1 MDAIRKERFA
11 MQIKKL
17 LTTVFASAFLAFAI
31 PASATAD
38 SLFLATAYARD
49 NVSFYAGNYY
59 GEEFYG
65 KKVKIDSLKI
75 PVGLACTIST
85 SDKSTAGTLTSADE
99 KTVHLT
105 ELHNYRQWTVSLLQ
119 NKNTTLKYK
128 RGLFKTGTLKVEA
141 LPKLQFQALK
151 KSAKAANGT
160 VTLSVKY
167 KNNTNADITIEGIDL
182 NWSDILFEGEKPA
195 KEKAIEKPD
204 WITKKVTIPAGKSK
218 TVKVKKK
225 MNKKGK
231 LISYDYP
238 KLYFKY
244 KNIYLHACI
253 DENRLYQADYY
264 GTTSFSDFIK

>member
-1 MDAIRKERFA
+1 MKAKKILTMLFASAILASAIPVSTATDSRF
-11 MQIKKL
+11 
-17 LTTVFASAFLAFAI
+17 LTTV
-31 PASATAD
+31 
-38 SLFLATAYARD
+38 YARD

-59 GEEFYG
+59 GEKFYG
-65 KKVKIDSLKI
+65 KKVKIDSLKM

-99 KTVHLT
+99 KSVHLT
-105 ELHNYRQWTVSLLQ
+105 ELHNYRQWTVSLLR

-128 RGLFKTGTLKVEA
+128 RGLFKSGTLKVTA

-167 KNNTNADITIEGIDL
+167 KNNTDSDIIIEGVDI

-195 KEKAIEKPD
+195 KEKSIEKPD
-204 WITKKVTIPAGKSK
+204 WIAKRVTVPAGKSK

-244 KNIYLHACI
+244 KGIYLHACI
-253 DENRLYQADYY
+253 DEGHLYQADYY
-264 GTTSFSDFIK
+264 GTTSFSEFMK